1 MTAPRRRRATDG
13 PPLPDWLR
21 DELTR
26 VTPKARRQAA
36 LELVEAAAQ
45 TFAEARYRPALR
57 KLEDAKK
64 LSPRAAVVRELI
76 GLSAYRLRRWE
87 QSLREL
93 RTYRRLSGD
102 TAHLPVEM
110 DCLRALGRP
119 EEVRKAWAELQDLGG
134 HPATLKEGRV
144 VYGSFLLDQGDS
156 RTAWEVTRP
165 RRITTNAHEE
175 DRRQWYVASRAA
187 AALGDLETARQLKR
201 AIESQDA
208 GFPGLEEL
216 EAEINR

>member
-1 MTAPRRRRATDG
+1 MSEPRRRRGTDG

-21 DELTR
+21 DEVTR
-26 VTPKARRQAA
+26 VTPKARRQAT

-45 TFAEARYRPALR
+45 TFAEARYRAALR

-87 QSLREL
+87 QALREL

-102 TAHLPVEM
+102 TTHLPVEM

-119 EEVRKAWAELQDLGG
+119 EEVRKGWKELQDLGG

-144 VYGSFLLDQGDS
+144 VYGSFLLDQGDP

-165 RRITTNAHEE
+165 GRITTNAHEE
-175 DRRQWYVASRAA
+175 DRRQWYVAARAA

-216 EAEINR
+216 EADINR